1 MGKQH
6 HIFGFCMHIFYT
18 IIFTTYSYFI
28 YMQAYTDSR
37 IPNYLSIALSIGIF
51 FPWMYETIQ
60 LQREGLIS
68 YFFDKWNYVDFI
80 YVYSSIGNIVL

>member
-1 MGKQH
+1 
-6 HIFGFCMHIFYT
+6 
-18 IIFTTYSYFI
+18 
-28 YMQAYTDSR
+28 MQAYTDSR

-51 FPWMYETIQ
+51 FPWIYDTIQ
-60 LQREGLIS
+60 LKREGLIA